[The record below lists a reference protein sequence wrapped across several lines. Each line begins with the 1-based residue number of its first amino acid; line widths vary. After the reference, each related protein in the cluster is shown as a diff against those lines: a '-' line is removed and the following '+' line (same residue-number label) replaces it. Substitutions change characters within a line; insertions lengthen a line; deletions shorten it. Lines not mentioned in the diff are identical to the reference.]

1 MSASRSCIFRAPLG
15 DSAFFVRTS
24 AYNSVLPYLHKCNCT
39 RRKIMPLQIPDVVA
53 AYIAAEQIK
62 DAHALASCF
71 SDEGVVHDESHNHC
85 GHAEIQR
92 WKEEADM
99 KYSYTSEPLES
110 STNENV
116 V

>member
-1 MSASRSCIFRAPLG
+1 
-15 DSAFFVRTS
+15 
-24 AYNSVLPYLHKCNCT
+24 
-39 RRKIMPLQIPDVVA
+39 MPLQIPDVVA

-116 V
+116 VTIRSRLTGSFPGSAVELSQVFVIANGKILSLEIHS